1 MILRGRFE
9 LPNLF
14 SLSLMTLLQGIPH
27 LVCYIYYSL
36 MAMTNYI
43 NNNLHAFHFFVVYWL
58 WPFFVFCSV
67 SFFSISNKSSVISF
81 FFYLIEQLNAND
93 QRTRHVAILT
103 NQKLGHIN
111 QSEIGT

>member
-1 MILRGRFE
+1 MHSI
-9 LPNLF
+9 
-14 SLSLMTLLQGIPH
+14 SLWYTG
-27 LVCYIYYSL
+27 CG
-36 MAMTNYI
+36 
-43 NNNLHAFHFFVVYWL
+43 HFLYFVL
-58 WPFFVFCSV
+58 CL
-67 SFFSISNKSSVISF
+67 FFSISNKSSVISF